1 MALVPKK
8 CGIRVDP
15 PTLIVTYIDE
25 RSGKKRQRS
34 LPLRKF
40 TKQSN
45 VDDAIQD
52 LKFKP
57 KHRELI
63 EQINRR
69 QLEKLLRVIQER
81 QDGRRLDD
89 AIKKVEKE
97 MEIVIDPNE
106 NLNTLDDRALSE
118 KKAIMDE
125 TFEKNRKKPG
135 DPGFQYEVE
144 IDFEKE
150 GPPIES
156 SGWDSEEDSDPLF

>member
-1 MALVPKK
+1 MALMPKK

-15 PTLIVTYIDE
+15 PTLIVTYIEE

-40 TKQSN
+40 NKHSN
-45 VDDAIQD
+45 IKSTIEE
-52 LKFKP
+52 LSSNP

-63 EQINRR
+63 QQISPR

-81 QDGRRLDD
+81 QGGMRLDD
-89 AIKKVEKE
+89 ALNKIGAD
-97 MEIVIDPNE
+97 MGIDPDE
-106 NLNTLDDRALSE
+106 NLNKLDDRALKE

-125 TFEKNRKKPG
+125 TFEKNRRKPG
-135 DPGFQYEVE
+135 DPDFQYEVE
-144 IDFEKE
+144 VDFDKD

-156 SGWDSEEDSDPLF
+156 SGWDSEEDSDPMF

>member
-25 RSGKKRQRS
+25 KSGKKRQRS

-40 TKQSN
+40 TRKSDIRSTIDGLQSH
-45 VDDAIQD
+45 
-52 LKFKP
+52 P
-57 KHRELI
+57 KHGALT
-63 EQINRR
+63 QKINVR

-81 QDGRRLDD
+81 QGGMRLDD
-89 AIKKVEKE
+89 ALQKIEKD
-97 MEIVIDPNE
+97 MDVIDPEE
-106 NLNTLDDRALSE
+106 NLNKLDDGALRE

-125 TFEKNRKKPG
+125 SFEKNRKKPG

-144 IDFEKE
+144 IDFERE

-156 SGWDSEEDSDPLF
+156 SGWDSEEDADPLF